1 MSVTRAIVCRSCPA
15 GRDGFARALGAA
27 LVEAGLGATVEEIDC
42 MSGCARPST
51 VAFRAEGKTAYLFGD
66 VGMTDLPALVTFVRL
81 YLASADGSFADAR
94 PLGALRE
101 KAIARIPGRG
111 VAIDRPPGANPA

>member
-66 VGMTDLPALVTFVRL
+66 VGMTDLPDLVTFVRL

-111 VAIDRPPGANPA
+111 VAIDRPPGANTA

>member
-1 MSVTRAIVCRSCPA
+1 M
-15 GRDGFARALGAA
+15 ARALDAA
-27 LVEAGLGATVEEIDC
+27 LTEAGLRVAVEKIDC

-66 VGMTDLPALVTFVRL
+66 VGEADLPDLVTFVRL
-81 YLASADGSFADAR
+81 YLASADGNLADAR

-111 VAIDRPPGANPA
+111 VAIECPSGANPA